1 MNRKLAAKFVGGA
14 RVTRIAGACLSILST
29 GVLAATD
36 PIIVKTQ
43 QAQATVQAINAA
55 FGAFTANQGTTL
67 TANNVIASFDG
78 GSANRFALTGSTG
91 AAAAPGGRPWNAWVA
106 YSQSKVGYTPMQANG
121 TVDVGV
127 VGVDYALSSNV
138 ILGVALSGDRTRV
151 STGFNGGS
159 LNGNG
164 YTISPYIG
172 VALSRSLTLD
182 ATIGTGRTKQDLN
195 VGGGVTG
202 SLTNRRTL
210 GSVGLSYRHQG
221 GGNWQFTGRGALLA
235 VEDRLGAFTLSN
247 GGLVADGTVSV
258 TQMRLSGQAGY
269 KMGAVTPYVGLT
281 YVYDIHRPN
290 IQPFVGQTQAPT
302 NDRDAW
308 TPVIGLRFNSAG
320 SLYGGIQYSS
330 EQSRSQ
336 VKNNQLLFNLGIRF

>member
-1 MNRKLAAKFVGGA
+1 MKRKYAAKFVGGGRA
-14 RVTRIAGACLSILST
+14 TMVAGACLSMLSS
-29 GVLAATD
+29 GVLATTD
-36 PIIVKTQ
+36 PVILKAQEAKAVG
-43 QAQATVQAINAA
+43 QALQVAVTPITASS
-55 FGAFTANQGTTL
+55 TANLITGNL
-67 TANNVIASFDG
+67 GNAFAG
-78 GSANRFALTGSTG
+78 GSPNRFALTGPTG

-121 TVDVGV
+121 TVGVGV

-138 ILGVALSGDRTRV
+138 ILGVALAGDRTRI
-151 STGFNGGS
+151 STGFNSGS

-182 ATIGTGRTKQDLN
+182 ATLGTGRTKQDIN

-202 SLTNRRTL
+202 SFTNRRTL

-235 VEDRLGAFTLSN
+235 VEDRLGAYTLSN
-247 GGLVADGTVSV
+247 GGLVADGTVSI

-269 KMGAVTPYVGLT
+269 NMGAVTPYVGLT
-281 YVYDIHRPN
+281 YVYDIRRTN
-290 IQPFVGQTQAPT
+290 IQPFAGQLQTPA

-336 VKNNQLLFNLGIRF
+336 VKNNQILLNLGIRF

>member
-1 MNRKLAAKFVGGA
+1 MKRKYAAKFVGGGRLTMA
-14 RVTRIAGACLSILST
+14 AGACLSMLST
-29 GVLAATD
+29 GVLAASD
-36 PIIVKTQ
+36 PVP
-43 QAQATVQAINAA
+43 ATVEQAKEVPKAIAAA
-55 FGAFTANQGTTL
+55 FGALIVNQSTTEI
-67 TANNVIASFDG
+67 ANNITGAFTG
-78 GSANRFALTGSTG
+78 GSANRFALTGPTG
-91 AAAAPGGRPWNAWVA
+91 AAAAPGGQKWNAWVA

-127 VGVDYALSSNV
+127 VGVDYALSNNV
-138 ILGVALSGDRTRV
+138 ILGVALAGDRTRI

-182 ATIGTGRTKQDLN
+182 ATLGTGRTKQDLN
-195 VGGGVTG
+195 VGAGVTG
-202 SLTNRRTL
+202 SLTNRRTV
-210 GSVGLSYRHQG
+210 GSIGLSYRHQG

-247 GGLVADGTVSV
+247 GGLVSDGTVNV

-281 YVYDIHRPN
+281 YVYDIHRTN
-290 IQPFVGQTQAPT
+290 IQPFAGQLQTPA

-336 VKNNQLLFNLGIRF
+336 VKNNQILLNLGIRF